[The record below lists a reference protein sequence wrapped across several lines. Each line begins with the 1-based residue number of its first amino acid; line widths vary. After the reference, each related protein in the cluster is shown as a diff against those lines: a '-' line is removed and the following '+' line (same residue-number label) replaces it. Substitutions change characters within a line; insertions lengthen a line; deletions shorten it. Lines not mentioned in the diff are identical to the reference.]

1 VAGQPRK
8 ARAPRGRVAPGS
20 RAVGYLCT
28 VPGHLSTRGCSL
40 AAYWEHVA
48 ASKGLDEDERLVSG
62 ERLVMY
68 GVYSHS

>member
-1 VAGQPRK
+1 MLLEVGMLLEVLAGRLRP
-8 ARAPRGRVAPGS
+8 
-20 RAVGYLCT
+20 
-28 VPGHLSTRGCSL
+28 VPGHLGSRGCSPV
-40 AAYWEHVA
+40 AYWEHVA